1 MRKQGEKKAN
11 ENSTASLKNHV
22 NENIFILFMLE
33 YQIMFSAEAISFFRG
48 FKRRNYY
55 KLNAKQT
62 LIKQEE
68 LITKIPTAKHAPR
81 DSASQLNVRRSFGRC
96 EMEKC

>member
-33 YQIMFSAEAISFFRG
+33 YQIMFSAEAISFFSG
-48 FKRRNYY
+48 
-55 KLNAKQT
+55 L
-62 LIKQEE
+62 
-68 LITKIPTAKHAPR
+68 
-81 DSASQLNVRRSFGRC
+81 
-96 EMEKC
+96 